1 MEDPRRAQI
10 PLHQPTPR
18 QAHPTV
24 STQHASSHI
33 PLSGQFAARATHHS
47 APLPLHRRQRV
58 HRSAQSE
65 PQAGVSVALHQ
76 RERALL
82 KGMREAQA
90 GFNSQTGRRRLVRT
104 GEAAQRGHRSYE
116 AARICC

>member
-18 QAHPTV
+18 QAHTTV

-33 PLSGQFAARATHHS
+33 PLSGQLTARAAHYS

-58 HRSAQSE
+58 HGSAQSE
-65 PQAGVSVALHQ
+65 PQTGVSVALHQ
-76 RERALL
+76 RECTILQGL
-82 KGMREAQA
+82 REAQA
-90 GFNSQTGRRRLVRT
+90 GVDAQTGRRRLVRT
-104 GEAAQRGHRSYE
+104 GEAAQRGH
-116 AARICC
+116 